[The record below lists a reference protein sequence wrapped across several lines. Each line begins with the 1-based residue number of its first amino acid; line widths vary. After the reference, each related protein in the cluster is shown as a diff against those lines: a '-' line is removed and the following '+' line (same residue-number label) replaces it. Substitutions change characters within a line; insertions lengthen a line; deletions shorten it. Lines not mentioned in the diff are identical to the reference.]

1 MATNNR
7 DFKVKNNLIVE
18 AGQVTLGSGPLAYN
32 SNTSKLQIQVNG
44 QWIDISDSNDMSFMD
59 VDLAIDYN
67 GAPIYS
73 VGGEGVI
80 TEATKMVDGGTMTG
94 TLVLA
99 SDPINNLEAATK
111 QYVDS
116 AQSSAQSAAETTA
129 QNALDDVL
137 DGTTDFTA
145 IDVNLVSRQIAAT
158 TGNINLSNPGTAVFD
173 GHTLVTGDRLLV
185 WQQSTQSQ
193 NGIYVFDTSSTALT
207 RASDSDAW
215 DELVGTLVYVDQ
227 GTSYGEARFFCTAN
241 TGGTLGSTAVTY
253 VQDGSGT
260 LSTSNFVT
268 EETPSGSINGSN
280 TAFTLAN
287 TPTSGTVKLYLNGV
301 RLKSGSG
308 NDYTISTNTI
318 TMTTAPINGDVLLAD
333 YMK

>member
-1 MATNNR
+1 MPETTIAGRQIRDGAITNA
-7 DFKVKNNLIVE
+7 KVA
-18 AGQVTLGSGPLAYN
+18 AGAAIDS
-32 SNTSKLQIQVNG
+32 SKLA
-44 QWIDISDSNDMSFMD
+44 D
-59 VDLAIDYN
+59 
-67 GAPIYS
+67 GANFI
-73 VGGEGVI
+73 
-80 TEATKMVDGGTMTG
+80 KKDGTVAMTG
-94 TLVLA
+94 
-99 SDPINNLEAATK
+99 NLDFGNQKGVNVATPTANGDAANK
-111 QYVDS
+111 SYVDTLINGLPS
-116 AQSSAQSAAETTA
+116 AYRYR
-129 QNALDDVL
+129 NVH
-137 DGTTDFTA
+137 
-145 IDVNLVSRQIAAT
+145 AAT

-227 GTSYGEARFFCTAN
+227 GTTYGEARFFCTAN

-260 LSTSNFVT
+260 LATSNFVT

-287 TPTSGTVKLYLNGV
+287 TPTAGTLKLYLNGL
-301 RLKSGSG
+301 RLKSGAG
-308 NDYTISTNTI
+308 NDYTLSQATI
-318 TMTTAPINGDVLLAD
+318 TMTTAPVSGDVLLAD

>member
-1 MATNNR
+1 MPETTIAGRQIRDGAITNA
-7 DFKVKNNLIVE
+7 KVA
-18 AGQVTLGSGPLAYN
+18 AGAAIDS
-32 SNTSKLQIQVNG
+32 SKLA
-44 QWIDISDSNDMSFMD
+44 D
-59 VDLAIDYN
+59 
-67 GAPIYS
+67 GANFI
-73 VGGEGVI
+73 
-80 TEATKMVDGGTMTG
+80 KKDGTVAMTG
-94 TLVLA
+94 
-99 SDPINNLEAATK
+99 NLDFGNQKGVNVATPTANGDAANK
-111 QYVDS
+111 SYVDTLINGLPS
-116 AQSSAQSAAETTA
+116 AYRYR
-129 QNALDDVL
+129 NVH
-137 DGTTDFTA
+137 
-145 IDVNLVSRQIAAT
+145 AAT

-227 GTSYGEARFFCTAN
+227 GTTYGEARFFCTAN

-287 TPTSGTVKLYLNGV
+287 TPTAGTLKLYLNGL
-301 RLKSGSG
+301 RLKSGAG
-308 NDYTISTNTI
+308 NDYTLSTATI
-318 TMTTAPINGDVLLAD
+318 TMTTAPVSGDVLLAD

>member
-1 MATNNR
+1 MPETTIAGRQIRDGAITNV
-7 DFKVKNNLIVE
+7 KVA
-18 AGQVTLGSGPLAYN
+18 AGAAID
-32 SNTSKLQIQVNG
+32 TSKLA
-44 QWIDISDSNDMSFMD
+44 D
-59 VDLAIDYN
+59 
-67 GAPIYS
+67 GANFI
-73 VGGEGVI
+73 
-80 TEATKMVDGGTMTG
+80 KKDGTVAMTG
-94 TLVLA
+94 
-99 SDPINNLEAATK
+99 NLDFGNQKGVNVATPTSNGDAANK
-111 QYVDS
+111 SYVDTLINGLPS
-116 AQSSAQSAAETTA
+116 AYRYR
-129 QNALDDVL
+129 NVH
-137 DGTTDFTA
+137 
-145 IDVNLVSRQIAAT
+145 AAT

-173 GHTLVTGDRLLV
+173 GHTLVTGDRVLV

-227 GTSYGEARFFCTAN
+227 GTTYGEARFFCTAN

-260 LSTSNFVT
+260 LATSNFVT

-287 TPTSGTVKLYLNGV
+287 TPTAGTLKLYLNGL
-301 RLKSGSG
+301 RLKSGAG
-308 NDYTISTNTI
+308 NDYTLSTATI
-318 TMTTAPINGDVLLAD
+318 TMTTAPVSGDVLLAD

>member
-1 MATNNR
+1 M
-7 DFKVKNNLIVE
+7 
-18 AGQVTLGSGPLAYN
+18 P
-32 SNTSKLQIQVNG
+32 
-44 QWIDISDSNDMSFMD
+44 
-59 VDLAIDYN
+59 
-67 GAPIYS
+67 
-73 VGGEGVI
+73 
-80 TEATKMVDGGTMTG
+80 
-94 TLVLA
+94 
-99 SDPINNLEAATK
+99 
-111 QYVDS
+111 
-116 AQSSAQSAAETTA
+116 ETTIA
-129 QNALDDVL
+129 
-137 DGTTDFTA
+137 
-145 IDVNLVSRQIAAT
+145 SRQIRDGAITNAKVAAGAAIDSSKLADGANFIKKDGTVAMTGNLDFGNQKGVNVATPTANGDAANKSYVDTLINGLPSAYRYRNVHAAT

-227 GTSYGEARFFCTAN
+227 GTTYGEARFFCTAN

-287 TPTSGTVKLYLNGV
+287 TPTAGTLKVYLNGL
-301 RLKSGSG
+301 RLKSGAG
-308 NDYTISTNTI
+308 NDYTLSTATI
-318 TMTTAPINGDVLLAD
+318 TMTTAPVSGDVLLVD